1 LILEAL
7 LDLQTIPTGS
17 IHWFP
22 VTLEQ
27 YKELVSKNGKKPNTS
42 FINGDDTKP
51 VDPLLRDFLLC
62 DGRKYNNR
70 DFPELAKILWKEPIT
85 RWKIAKRSDAAPIA
99 ANSTMYPYFDTECNN
114 YGPKS
119 VDNNTIITAD
129 CFTFRVPDLRHMFIS
144 SILLDGTSSVASG
157 KALSP

>member
-1 LILEAL
+1 M

-22 VTLEQ
+22 VTLDQ
-27 YKELVSKNGKKPNTS
+27 YKQLVKSNGNKPNTS
-42 FINGDDTKP
+42 FINGDETKP

-85 RWKIAKRSDAAPIA
+85 RWKIASKDK
-99 ANSTMYPYFDTECNN
+99 TKMYPFFDTECNN
-114 YGPKS
+114 YGPKTG
-119 VDNNTIITAD
+119 DNNQTVVSAD
-129 CFTFRVPDLRHMFIS
+129 SFTFRVPDLRHMFIS

>member
-27 YKELVSKNGKKPNTS
+27 YKQLVTKNGKKPNTS

-62 DGRKYNNR
+62 DGRRYNNR
-70 DFPELAKILWKEPIT
+70 DFPELAKILWREPIT
-85 RWKIAKRSDAAPIA
+85 RWKIATND
-99 ANSTMYPYFDTECNN
+99 STKMYPHFDTECNN
-114 YGPKS
+114 YGPKTVNGNIEVS
-119 VDNNTIITAD
+119 ANS
-129 CFTFRVPDLRHMFIS
+129 FTFRVPDLRHMFIS